1 MKKHWENFLKQI
13 KCIRVQV
20 FFSYFLVLSVSF
32 LVLGFSVTLVA
43 RQLLIEQIGDSR
55 LELLRQISIFNKQLH

>member
-1 MKKHWENFLKQI
+1 M
-13 KCIRVQV
+13 QV

-55 LELLRQISIFNKQLH
+55 LELLRQISERVNTVKTSATTLSGLYRYR